1 MGKVNK
7 ATVEA
12 IRAIEKNI
20 VLGMTERIV
29 RETLSNILRRAG
41 MTPYFNVVLFGGDAA
56 NPHGGVDESRELEE
70 CEFVVIDVGILPDS
84 SSVHRL
90 MMQVPYF
97 MDIPRISRGLFC
109 RGEPKLTSVKRGRVI
124 IL

>member
-1 MGKVNK
+1 MNK

-20 VLGMTERIV
+20 VLGMTERVIC
-29 RETLSNILRRAG
+29 ETLSNVLRRAG

-97 MDIPRISRGLFC
+97 MDIPRISRGPFS
-109 RGEPKLTSVKRGRVI
+109 RGARKLMNVRRGRAI

>member
-1 MGKVNK
+1 VNK

-20 VLGMTERIV
+20 VLGMTERVI
-29 RETLSNILRRAG
+29 RETLSNVLRRAG

-70 CEFVVIDVGILPDS
+70 CDFVVIDVGIPRS
-84 SSVHRL
+84 PPPVHMFTL
-90 MMQVPYF
+90 QVLYF
-97 MDIPRISRGLFC
+97 MDIPRISRGPFS
-109 RGEPKLTSVKRGRVI
+109 RGARKLMNVRRGRAS